1 MGCHRCLRTFTPQLR
16 SFLAATLYSFLCHA
30 MRHLHVYYLAWLL
43 GAGPDLQTGHWPYK
57 VVVLDG
63 MVVVVGGGGVWW
75 DGFGPGQVAATSQSL
90 SVTFVIV
97 VCCLLHTV
105 GKMGKIWCGAGG
117 LGHGYVNKKPN
128 SKLAVEASPRI
139 TKGGEERAKNRSA
152 SSEFRIPLHL
162 ARIWT
167 DKRNLFYIR
176 NFKKQASISKS
187 N

>member
-1 MGCHRCLRTFTPQLR
+1 MSPHIHTPAPQLFGRHSLFFSMPRHAALACLLFGLAFR
-16 SFLAATLYSFLCHA
+16 SRSRSADWTLAIQS
-30 MRHLHVYYLAWLL
+30 
-43 GAGPDLQTGHWPYK
+43 GSAGRNG
-57 VVVLDG
+57 G
-63 MVVVVGGGGVWW
+63 GGGGGVWW

-128 SKLAVEASPRI
+128 SKLADEASPRI